1 MPLLRGFK
9 KLLFR
14 EQNRAARLATEKLGL
29 PPDLPRGFCRK
40 KKIEAS
46 CAFEGY
52 HFAEAELPAVMLDD
66 SAALAEITVTR

>member
-1 MPLLRGFK
+1 LRGFK

-14 EQNRAARLATEKLGL
+14 EQNRAARLATEKLGS
-29 PPDLPRGFCRK
+29 PSRPAARVFVER

-46 CAFEGY
+46 CGFKGY
-52 HFAEAELPAVMLDD
+52 HFAEGELLAVVLDN